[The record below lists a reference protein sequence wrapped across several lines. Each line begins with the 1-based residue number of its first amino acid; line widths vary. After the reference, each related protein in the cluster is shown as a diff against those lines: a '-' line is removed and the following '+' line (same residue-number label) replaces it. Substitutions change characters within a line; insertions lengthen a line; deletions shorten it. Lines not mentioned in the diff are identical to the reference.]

1 MTDPSIEA
9 ARDVVG
15 SSLDAMERAIADAPT
30 ELLNWRPAGDDTNPI
45 AVIAVHALTS
55 TRWWLSVALTGDP
68 PERDRDAEFRTVVAD
83 ASELRSMIDPLIAD
97 CRELLATDGAF
108 DPGAVR
114 ADPRSGGGTGESV
127 TAAWALL
134 HAAEHL
140 REHVAHAELTRQVWE
155 PTQPSG

>member
-9 ARDVVG
+9 AREIVG
-15 SSLDAMERAIADAPT
+15 TSLDAMARAIADAPG
-30 ELLNWRPAGDDTNPI
+30 ELLNWRPAGEETNPI
-45 AVIAVHALTS
+45 AVIAVHAVTS

-68 PERDRDAEFRTVVAD
+68 PERDRAAEFRTVVAD
-83 ASELRSMIDPLIAD
+83 ASELRAKVDPLVAD
-97 CRELLATDGAF
+97 CRALLAADAPF

-114 ADPRSGGGTGESV
+114 ADTSMNAKPGDTV
-127 TAAWALL
+127 TAVWALL

-155 PTQPSG
+155 RAQA

>member
-1 MTDPSIEA
+1 MPDPAIEA
-9 ARDVVG
+9 ARDVVEE
-15 SSLDAMERAIADAPT
+15 SLDALERAIADPPP
-30 ELLNWRPAGDDTNPI
+30 ELVNWRPAGEGTNPL
-45 AVIAVHALTS
+45 AVIAVHAVTS

-68 PERDRDAEFRTVVAD
+68 PERDRPAEFRTVVAD
-83 ASELRSMIDPLIAD
+83 ATELRSLVDPLIAD
-97 CRELLATDGAF
+97 CRELLATDDAY

-114 ADPRSGGGTGESV
+114 TDPRSGAGSEGSV

-155 PTQPSG
+155 HAQAPA